1 MNQEMNPMGQPEK
14 KGMSKGCLVGLIVG
28 IVLVVIVV
36 GGGLVCWLKKDAI
49 MKVGVVSMVAGIR
62 TELNT
67 KPVDGVDSIY
77 VNKVTDAFLAK
88 LETDEIQLE
97 QTATLLQSLQTIL
110 ADKAVDAE
118 EADQFIELMVGYYP
132 ELGEMAPPEETM
144 EDTSAVADSLEQ
156 TD

>member
-1 MNQEMNPMGQPEK
+1 MNQEMNPMGQPKK

-49 MKVGVVSMVAGIR
+49 MKIGVVSMIEGIR

-67 KPVDGVDSIY
+67 NPVEGVDSVYI
-77 VNKVTDAFLAK
+77 NKVADAFLAN
-88 LETDEIQLE
+88 LETDEVQIE
-97 QTATLLQSLQTIL
+97 QMAAVLQSLQTIL
-110 ADKAVDAE
+110 VDKAVDAE
-118 EADQFIELMVGYYP
+118 EADQFIELMVDYYP
-132 ELGEMAPPEETM
+132 ELGELAPAEETM
-144 EDTSAVADSLEQ
+144 EDTSAVADSLDL